1 MTKTK
6 IILQTVAEPMTIS
19 GLREAYLN
27 GELNAEQFLRGKLEQ
42 VRADSSNAW
51 LSVISDQQLDAYLAD
66 LAKQDIEQLPLFGVP
81 FAIKDNIDL
90 QGLDT
95 TAGCEAYRYQ
105 PTESAYVVK
114 QLIKAGAVP
123 LGKTSLDQFA
133 TGLVGTRSPWGA
145 VNNSFDPQ
153 YISGGSSSGSAVAVA
168 TNQVC
173 FALGTDTAGSGR
185 VPAAFNNLYGLKPSK
200 GLLSCSGVVPAC
212 RTLDCVTFF
221 TKSAEDL
228 STLYQVGASYDESD
242 CYARYAIEQGLE
254 ATTQFS
260 GLRVGVPSDEQLKFF
275 GNEEY
280 RKLYAQSVA
289 RLESLGA
296 EVIPFDLSP
305 FIEAANLLYQGPWVA
320 ERYAAIES
328 FFNSNQEQC
337 LDVIQTI
344 VGGARNL
351 SAADTFKAMY
361 QLQAF
366 KVKCDQLM
374 DDVDAVLTPT
384 AGTIYTIDEVNN
396 DPIALNSNLG
406 YYTNFMNL
414 LDYSAI
420 AMPAGFTDAGLPFG
434 VTLFAQA
441 FQDEALIALGKE
453 WQQAMNLPLGATQ
466 VELESSESVDL
477 LVCGAHMKDLAL
489 NHQLIEL
496 GANFKQR
503 TTTSENYSLYCLA
516 GGPPLRPG
524 LVRTPNKGEKIE
536 VEIWRV
542 PKKQLGALL
551 VQIPHPLGLGSV
563 EIDSGEWVKGFIC
576 EGIGIEGAEDIT
588 QTGGWRHFLTR
599 S

>member
-1 MTKTK
+1 MTDSNTRC
-6 IILQTVAEPMTIS
+6 QAMEEPTTI
-19 GLREAYLN
+19 GRLLEAYRN
-27 GELNAEQFLRGKLEQ
+27 GDIEVETFLRSKLAQ
-42 VRADSSNAW
+42 VRVDQSNAW
-51 LSVISDQQLDAYLAD
+51 VSVISDQQLGEYLAQLSGQEID
-66 LAKQDIEQLPLFGVP
+66 QLPLFGVP

-105 PTESAYVVK
+105 PTESAYVVQ

-145 VNNSFDPQ
+145 VKNSFDPK

-168 TNQVC
+168 SNQVY

-185 VPAAFNNLYGLKPSK
+185 VPAAFNNLYGLKPSR
-200 GLLSCSGVVPAC
+200 GVLSCSGVVPAC

-221 TKSAEDL
+221 TKCAEDL
-228 STLYQVGASYDESD
+228 STLYRVGASYDESD
-242 CYARYAIEQGLE
+242 CYARYALKQGQNT
-254 ATTQFS
+254 TTQFS
-260 GLRVGVPSDEQLKFF
+260 GLRVGVPGEEQLQFF

-296 EVIPFDLSP
+296 QTIPLDLSP
-305 FIEAANLLYQGPWVA
+305 FLEAANLLYQGPWVA

-328 FFNSNQEQC
+328 FFNDNQEQC
-337 LDVIQTI
+337 LEVIQTI
-344 VGGARNL
+344 VGGAKQL

-366 KVKCDQLM
+366 KVQCDKLM
-374 DDVDAVLTPT
+374 EEVDVVLTPT

-396 DPIALNSNLG
+396 NPIGLNSNLG

-441 FQDEALIALGKE
+441 FHDEALVALATE
-453 WQQAMNLPLGATQ
+453 WQRTMNLPLGATEI
-466 VELESSESVDL
+466 ELESSESVDL

-503 TTTSENYSLYCLA
+503 TTTSEHYSLYCLA

-524 LVRTPNKGEKIE
+524 LVRHSNQGQKIE

-542 PKKQLGALL
+542 PKKQLGSLL
-551 VQIPHPLGLGSV
+551 MQIPHPLGLGRV
-563 EIDSGEWVKGFIC
+563 EIDSGDWVTGFIC
-576 EGIGIEGAEDIT
+576 EGIGIEGATDIT
-588 QTGGWRHFLTR
+588 QTGGWRYYLQE

>member
-1 MTKTK
+1 ME
-6 IILQTVAEPMTIS
+6 EPTTI
-19 GLREAYLN
+19 GRLLEAYRN
-27 GELNAEQFLRGKLEQ
+27 GDIEVETFLRSKLAQ
-42 VRADSSNAW
+42 VRADQSNAW
-51 LSVISDQQLDAYLAD
+51 VSVISDQQLGEYLAQLSGQEID
-66 LAKQDIEQLPLFGVP
+66 QLPLFGVP

-105 PTESAYVVK
+105 PTESAYVVQ

-145 VNNSFDPQ
+145 VKNSFDPE

-168 TNQVC
+168 SNQVY

-185 VPAAFNNLYGLKPSK
+185 VPAAFNNLYGLKPSR
-200 GLLSCSGVVPAC
+200 GVLSCSGVVPAC

-221 TKSAEDL
+221 TKCAEDL
-228 STLYQVGASYDESD
+228 STLYRVGASYDESD
-242 CYARYAIEQGLE
+242 CYARHALKQGQNT
-254 ATTQFS
+254 TTQFS
-260 GLRVGVPSDEQLKFF
+260 GLRVGVPGEAQLQFF

-296 EVIPFDLSP
+296 QTIPFDLLP
-305 FIEAANLLYQGPWVA
+305 FLEAANLLYQGPWVA

-328 FFNSNQEQC
+328 FFNDNQEQC
-337 LDVIQTI
+337 LEVIQTI
-344 VGGARNL
+344 VGGAKQL

-366 KVKCDQLM
+366 KVQCDKLM
-374 DDVDAVLTPT
+374 EEVDVVLTPT

-396 DPIALNSNLG
+396 NPIGLNSNLG

-441 FQDEALIALGKE
+441 FHDEALITLATE
-453 WQQAMNLPLGATQ
+453 WQRAMNLPLGATEI
-466 VELESSESVDL
+466 ELESSESIDL

-496 GANFKQR
+496 GANFKRR
-503 TTTSENYSLYCLA
+503 TTTSEHYSLYCLA

-524 LVRTPNKGEKIE
+524 LVRHPNQGQKIE

-551 VQIPHPLGLGSV
+551 MQIPHPLGLGRV
-563 EIDSGEWVKGFIC
+563 EIDSGDWVAGFIC
-576 EGIGIEGAEDIT
+576 EGIGIEGATDIT
-588 QTGGWRHFLTR
+588 QTGGWRYYLQELSKR
-599 S
+599 C

>member
-1 MTKTK
+1 MTESIRNT
-6 IILQTVAEPMTIS
+6 QTACEPMTIS
-19 GLREAYLN
+19 SLQEAYRR
-27 GELNAEQFLRGKLEQ
+27 GDIELERFLRTKLEQ
-42 VRADSSNAW
+42 ARTDGSNAW
-51 LSVISDQQLDAYLAD
+51 ISVISDQQLDAYIAALNN
-66 LAKQDIEQLPLFGVP
+66 QDMEQLPLYGVP
-81 FAIKDNIDL
+81 FAVKDNIDL
-90 QGLDT
+90 AGLDT

-105 PTESAYVVK
+105 PSESAYVVK

-145 VNNSFDPQ
+145 VNNSFDAE
-153 YISGGSSSGSAVAVA
+153 YISGGSSSGSAVTVA
-168 TNQVC
+168 TNQVF

-200 GLLSCSGVVPAC
+200 GLLSCTGVVPAC

-221 TKSAEDL
+221 SKSAEDL
-228 STLYQVGASYDESD
+228 SVLYQVGASYDASD
-242 CYARYAIEQGLE
+242 CYARYAVEQGTE
-254 ATTQFS
+254 ANIQFS
-260 GLRVGVPSDEQLKFF
+260 ALRVGVPSEEQLKFF

-289 RLESLGA
+289 RIESLGA

-305 FIEAANLLYQGPWVA
+305 FLEAASLLYQGPWVA
-320 ERYAAIES
+320 ERYAALES
-328 FFNSNQEQC
+328 FFDSNQEQC
-337 LDVIQTI
+337 LEVIQTI
-344 VGGARNL
+344 VGGAKDL
-351 SAADTFKAMY
+351 SAAETFKAMY
-361 QLQAF
+361 QLQAL
-366 KVKCDQLM
+366 KVRCDQLM
-374 DDVDAVLTPT
+374 DDVDVVLTPT
-384 AGTIYTIDEVNN
+384 TGTIYTIDEVNS
-396 DPIALNSNLG
+396 DPIALNTNLG

-420 AMPAGFTDAGLPFG
+420 AIPVGFTEAGLPFG

-441 FQDEALIALGKE
+441 FEDQALIALASE
-453 WQQAMNLPLGATQ
+453 WQQVMNLPLGATQ
-466 VELESSESVDL
+466 VELDSSDCIDL

-503 TTTSENYSLYCLA
+503 TTTSEYYSLYCLA

-524 LVRTPNKGEKIE
+524 LVRNQNQGQKIE

-542 PKKQLGALL
+542 PKKQLGSLL

-576 EGIGIEGAEDIT
+576 EGIGIEGATDIT
-588 QTGGWRHFLTR
+588 ATGGWRTFLKQL
-599 S
+599 